1 MPSHKSA
8 AAAVPVLVVWLG
20 LALLGVGAALPT
32 QPSSSCQRECGGVD
46 IPYPFGI
53 VDSPG
58 DSTSDCAMPG
68 FGLTCNETDVNGGRR
83 RPFYYDVEVV
93 SVSLQQGQARMKMSI
108 STYCYNTTTRD
119 MDAVPWELNFKGTP
133 YRFADTNKFTVIGC
147 QTLAYIEGEHGDDA
161 DDQYMSG
168 CVAMCRRGGDSGDVR
183 SALSNGSCSG
193 IGCCQTAI
201 PRGLQYYRVLF
212 DSGFNTKEIHNVSRC
227 SYAVL
232 MDDSDF
238 TFSTTYAT
246 TPGFNT
252 SFAGEMPLAVDWAV
266 GNETCDAA
274 RKDPSSYACVSDN
287 SECFDSLNGPGYFC
301 NCSKGYQGNP
311 YLQDPEQGCKD
322 INECADLAKY
332 PCSVPGTCKN
342 LPGGFKCSCPKHTKG
357 DAQNG
362 TCERN
367 HTLGL
372 GEKFGIGAFGVVLIV
387 LVCILAIEIIRH
399 KRSIKRQALIR
410 QSDEYY
416 QQHGGEILSEI
427 MRVERNIGFTVYA
440 RAAIEAGTN
449 MFDKENIIG
458 EGGQGTVYK
467 AVLDVDGKDTLVAVK
482 RCNEVDE
489 SRRKD
494 FVQELVI
501 LCRVDHP
508 NIVKLL
514 GCCLQFE
521 VPILV
526 YEYVKNKTLQEL
538 LYSQPTS
545 CRATLGTRLRIA
557 AQSAGAL
564 AYLHSLAHPIL
575 HGDVKPANILLSD
588 GWVAKVSDFGCSTID
603 EKTQVVARGT
613 AGYVDP
619 EYLLEY
625 QLTHKNDVYSFGV
638 LLLELLTGKK
648 PLSKQ
653 RKSLMVMVQ
662 ESMGDGTLHHLFDR
676 EIVDDASM
684 GVAVQA
690 AELATRCLVM
700 PGNRR
705 PVMRRVA
712 EELKQLADQV
722 QQPLVLECHNLTV
735 TDMESS
741 MSSESDTTGVFSLEK
756 KAALS
761 IEFAR

>member
-83 RPFYYDVEVV
+83 RPFYSNVEVV

-108 STYCYNTTTRD
+108 STYCYDTTTRD
-119 MDAVPWELNFKGTP
+119 MDAVPWGLNFKGTP

-147 QTLAYIEGEHGDDA
+147 HTLAYIVGERV
-161 DDQYMSG
+161 DQYASG
-168 CVAMCRRGGDSGDVR
+168 CVAMCRRGGDGDVR
-183 SALSNGSCSG
+183 AALSNGSCSG

-212 DSGFNTKEIHNVSRC
+212 DSGFNTTEIHNVSRC

-458 EGGQGTVYK
+458 EGGQATVYK

-482 RCNEVDE
+482 RCKEVDE

-662 ESMGDGTLHHLFDR
+662 ESMGDGTLHQLFDR

-705 PVMRRVA
+705 PAMRRVA

>member
-1 MPSHKSA
+1 MPSHRSA
-8 AAAVPVLVVWLG
+8 AASLLAVWLG
-20 LALLGVGAALPT
+20 VALLGVGAAPPR
-32 QPSSSCQRECGGVD
+32 PSSSCQRECGGVD

-58 DSTSDCAMPG
+58 DDGGGCAMPG
-68 FGLTCNETDVNGGRR
+68 FGLTCKEAGVNGGRR

-93 SVSLQQGQARMKMSI
+93 DVSLQQGQVRMQNHI
-108 STYCYNTTTRD
+108 STYCYNAATRG
-119 MDAVPWELNFKGTP
+119 MDPHRWHLNFTGTP

-147 QTLAYIEGEHGDDA
+147 QTLAYILGEHAGD
-161 DDQYMSG
+161 YTSG
-168 CVAMCRRGGDSGDVR
+168 CVAMCRGESDGDVR
-183 SALSNGSCSG
+183 SALSNDSCSG

-201 PRGLQYYRVLF
+201 PRGLQYYEVEF
-212 DSGFNTKEIHNVSRC
+212 DSGFNTTEIYNVSRC

-232 MDDSDF
+232 MDAAGFS
-238 TFSTTYAT
+238 FSTTYAT
-246 TPGFNT
+246 SPGLNST
-252 SFAGEMPLAVDWAV
+252 YGGKAPLAVDWVV
-266 GNETCDAA
+266 GEETCDAA
-274 RKDPSSYACVSDN
+274 RKNSSSYACVSDH
-287 SECFDSLNGPGYFC
+287 SECLDSLNGPGYIC

-311 YLQDPEQGCKD
+311 YLQDPEHGCKD
-322 INECADLAKY
+322 INECTDLVKY
-332 PCSVPGTCKN
+332 PCNVPGTCQN
-342 LPGGFKCSCPKHTKG
+342 FLGGFECGCPKHIKG

-362 TCERN
+362 TCDGN
-367 HTLGL
+367 HTFGI
-372 GEKFGIGAFGVVLIV
+372 GEKLGIGAFGVVLV
-387 LVCILAIEIIRH
+387 GLVCILAVEIISH

-467 AVLDVDGKDTLVAVK
+467 GVLDVDGKDTLVAVK
-482 RCNEVDE
+482 RCKEVDE

-662 ESMGDGTLHHLFDR
+662 ESMGDGTLHQLFDR

-705 PVMRRVA
+705 PAMRCVA
-712 EELKQLADQV
+712 EELQKLADQV
-722 QQPLVLECHNLTV
+722 QQPLVLECHSLTV
-735 TDMESS
+735 KGMESS